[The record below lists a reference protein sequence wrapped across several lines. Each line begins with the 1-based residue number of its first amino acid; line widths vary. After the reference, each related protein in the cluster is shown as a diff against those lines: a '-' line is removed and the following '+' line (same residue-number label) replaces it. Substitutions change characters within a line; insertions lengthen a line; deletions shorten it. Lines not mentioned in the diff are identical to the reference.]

1 MKLKSLTKKQF
12 IYWLAASGFAV
23 FLAIFLPYQML
34 GLAGGVFS
42 LSTLILLPREERHQL
57 FRRKQAIQ
65 LFCFVAVFVVGIFML
80 NSIPKER
87 LLEILRFMHHPG
99 LILPLWIFMIWRAYH
114 LRQLGYLLELKAQQ
128 NAAEQPA
135 TRLKSNLK

>member
-12 IYWLAASGFAV
+12 IYWLAASGLAV

-34 GLAGGVFS
+34 GLAVGVFN

-57 FRRKQAIQ
+57 FQRKQAVQ
-65 LFCFVAVFVVGIFML
+65 LFCFVAVFAVGIFML

-99 LILPLWIFMIWRAYH
+99 FILPPWIFMIWRAYH
-114 LRQLGYLLELKAQQ
+114 LRQLGYLLELTAQQ
-128 NAAEQPA
+128 NAAERPA